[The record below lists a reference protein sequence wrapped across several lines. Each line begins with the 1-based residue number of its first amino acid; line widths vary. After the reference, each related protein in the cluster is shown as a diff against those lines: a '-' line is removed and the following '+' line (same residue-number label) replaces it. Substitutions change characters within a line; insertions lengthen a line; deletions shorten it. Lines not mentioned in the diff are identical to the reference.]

1 MSTPQQSTL
10 AELAGAYR
18 LRRFATE
25 FEDLEADFT
34 APRPCAITDVL
45 SRCSGSV
52 NTDRL
57 WDLAISSR
65 TRILLAVA
73 GLSGLETFDASFACS
88 TCGEALEVSLSLE
101 ELLALGD
108 PPAAVTAGGAS
119 YRVPTGRD
127 QWNWLQ
133 SSGERGGFLERIL
146 RDLKIDGAADAAM
159 AEAALENA
167 DPLMRTMVAAACPEC
182 GSTTECE
189 LDAAE
194 IALRRLQAEQARL
207 LSGVHLLASR
217 YHWSERDIFALPA
230 WRRDLYLDLLR
241 QEN

>member
-1 MSTPQQSTL
+1 MLAQLSAL
-10 AELAGAYR
+10 AELSGAYR
-18 LRRFATE
+18 LRRFASE
-25 FEDLEADFT
+25 FEDLAVDFAT
-34 APRPCAITDVL
+34 PRPCTITDVL

-52 NTDRL
+52 DVDSL

-73 GLSGLETFDASFACS
+73 GLSGLETFDASFACA

-108 PPAAVTAGGAS
+108 PPPAVTVGSAN

-133 SSGERGGFLERIL
+133 LTGAHGGSLDRIL
-146 RDLKIDGAADAAM
+146 RDLNIDGAAEAAL
-159 AEAALENA
+159 AEAALEDA
-167 DPLMRTMVAAACPEC
+167 DPLMRTVVASGCPEC

-194 IALRRLQAEQARL
+194 IALRRLQAEQAHL